1 MLWGIV
7 AAPEGAGGAEK
18 GGRRVSFGC
27 AGTPALMGNGVIA
40 PFQDERCAG
49 PGVKDTRRP
58 PFRPDEPSAGAAP
71 PSTPLPRPGPVGP
84 PAYAGAAL
92 VGQALEREMRR
103 RAAARDAAILAREGA
118 VDDLDELVAWMA
130 GSFGPGD

>member
-1 MLWGIV
+1 
-7 AAPEGAGGAEK
+7 
-18 GGRRVSFGC
+18 
-27 AGTPALMGNGVIA
+27 MGNGAIA
-40 PFQDERCAG
+40 PFQDEKGAG

-58 PFRPDEPSAGAAP
+58 PFR
-71 PSTPLPRPGPVGP
+71 LVGP

-92 VGQALEREMRR
+92 VGQTLEREMRR

>member
-1 MLWGIV
+1 
-7 AAPEGAGGAEK
+7 
-18 GGRRVSFGC
+18 
-27 AGTPALMGNGVIA
+27 MGNGVIA
-40 PFQDERCAG
+40 PLQDERCAG

-71 PSTPLPRPGPVGP
+71 PSTPLPRPGLVGP

-118 VDDLDELVAWMA
+118 ADDLDELVAWTA

>member
-1 MLWGIV
+1 
-7 AAPEGAGGAEK
+7 
-18 GGRRVSFGC
+18 
-27 AGTPALMGNGVIA
+27 MGNGVIA

-71 PSTPLPRPGPVGP
+71 SSTSLPRPRPVGP
-84 PAYAGAAL
+84 PASAGAAL
-92 VGQALEREMRR
+92 VGQVLEREMRR

-118 VDDLDELVAWMA
+118 ADDLDELVAWTA

>member
-1 MLWGIV
+1 MTAQKQEEKSPGSSQRIIGLADYYSPPQQVQAHAGHHRHDPQDDEGRQV
-7 AAPEGAGGAEK
+7 AGAQGDDEPHRQAL
-18 GGRRVSFGC
+18 GRLLV
-27 AGTPALMGNGVIA
+27 A
-40 PFQDERCAG
+40 
-49 PGVKDTRRP
+49 RRP
-58 PFRPDEPSAGAAP
+58 
-71 PSTPLPRPGPVGP
+71 TGPQRGRQPGP

-118 VDDLDELVAWMA
+118 ADDLDELVAWMA

>member
-1 MLWGIV
+1 M
-7 AAPEGAGGAEK
+7 
-18 GGRRVSFGC
+18 
-27 AGTPALMGNGVIA
+27 
-40 PFQDERCAG
+40 
-49 PGVKDTRRP
+49 RRP
-58 PFRPDEPSAGAAP
+58 PFRRVGPPAYAGAAR
-71 PSTPLPRPGPVGP
+71 RPTGPQRGRQPGP

-118 VDDLDELVAWMA
+118 ADDLDELVAWMA

>member
-1 MLWGIV
+1 
-7 AAPEGAGGAEK
+7 
-18 GGRRVSFGC
+18 
-27 AGTPALMGNGVIA
+27 MGNGVIA

-49 PGVKDTRRP
+49 PGVKDTRQP
-58 PFRPDEPSAGAAP
+58 PFRLVGPPAYAGAAP
-71 PSTPLPRPGPVGP
+71 LRPGPRGRARVGP

-103 RAAARDAAILAREGA
+103 RVTARDAAILAREGA
-118 VDDLDELVAWMA
+118 ADDLDELVAWMA